1 MTLKKYKE
9 ITVPESL
16 EGERL
21 DVAAAILFPKFSRN
35 RLQQWI
41 EQGALRFED
50 KIMRSRDKVFA
61 GGEITLE
68 ERLDEEICWHP
79 QQMDLD
85 IIAEDDSIIV
95 INKPAGMVVHPAVG
109 HKDGTLV
116 NALLHHSPQLGKVP
130 RAGIVHRLDQDTTGL
145 LVVAKSLEAHHS
157 LVTQIQ
163 GREIERKYSAVCVG
177 VMTGGGTV
185 NRPIGRHGVHRKK
198 MAVVPEK
205 GKTAITHYRI
215 TRRFRHFTQIN
226 VQLETGRT
234 HQIRVHMEY
243 LRHPLLGDKTYG
255 GRNKFIS
262 GTSKNVI
269 RQITLLNRQ
278 ALHAKSL
285 SFKHPDNAQF
295 VQFEAPLPSDLSNLL
310 ALLEK
315 EDLDMSNPDVY

>member
-1 MTLKKYKE
+1 M
-9 ITVPESL
+9 PENL

-21 DVAAAILFPKFSRN
+21 DVAAAVLFPTFSRN

-41 EQGALRFED
+41 EQGALRFEN

-68 ERLDEEICWHP
+68 ERLDEEIRWYP
-79 QQMDLD
+79 QPMDLD
-85 IIAEDDSIIV
+85 ILAEDNSIIIV
-95 INKPAGMVVHPAVG
+95 NKPAGMVVHPAAG
-109 HKDGTLV
+109 HKEGTLV
-116 NALLHHSPQLGKVP
+116 NALLHHSPELGKIP

-163 GREIERKYSAVCVG
+163 KKEIDRRYSAVCVG
-177 VMTGGGTV
+177 VMTGGGTI
-185 NRPIGRHGVHRKK
+185 NRPIGRHAANRKK
-198 MAVVPEK
+198 MAVVTEK

-215 TRRFRHFTQIN
+215 ARKFKHFTQIN

-243 LRHPLLGDKTYG
+243 LRHPLVGDKMYG

-262 GTSKNVI
+262 GTSKNLI
-269 RQITLLNRQ
+269 RQISLFNRQ

-285 SFKHPDNAQF
+285 SFRHPDNAQI

-310 ALLEK
+310 TLLEK
-315 EDLDMSNPDVY
+315 EDLDISNLDVY